1 MLFVEGAIC
10 GFRLSILRNCHH
22 TDARAH
28 LVYMG
33 IILFERT
40 FFKRTF
46 FFLKNCFYW
55 TLNMFTSNVYCRRN
69 VLMQFFKGTPFKCSQ
84 ERRQPFCQM
93 LFSCYSDSSLS
104 RWELDY
110 KGAWK
115 MSLYKTYTTVMDMW
129 CVKSFSS
136 RAHTKENYKHSQWSG
151 CPIKMLRWT

>member
-1 MLFVEGAIC
+1 MWFQVINPQKLSPHGRACASCLHGNYFVWEN
-10 GFRLSILRNCHH
+10 FFQENIL
-22 TDARAH
+22 
-28 LVYMG
+28 
-33 IILFERT
+33 
-40 FFKRTF
+40 F
-46 FFLKNCFYW
+46 FFLNCFYW

-129 CVKSFSS
+129 CLKSFSS